1 VRLVFFI
8 GDMYQGGAERQLV
21 HICNGLSS
29 KGHEVTLLT
38 LRSGDAYCSLLS
50 SSVHREILAFNSSL
64 ALLPALLEFLRSY
77 RPDIMVNF
85 LFHAALLGR
94 MASRMTGVPCITS
107 HRNVSYGRPLRDI
120 LIRLTG
126 GLDRVAV
133 TNVAAAS
140 TALKPYFGRVQ
151 SRVIGNTYD
160 ATPSED
166 AAFLPSTPARDE
178 MPVFRWCFIGRLEK
192 QKNLPALLS
201 AFKKIKSSGEQAVL
215 LDIAGSGSEKE
226 ALATLIAELE
236 LEDDVTLHG
245 QLKSTAP
252 LLSVAD
258 ALILPSL
265 WEGMPNVLME
275 AMASG
280 LPCVATPVG
289 AVPEMLQE
297 GRGILAD
304 GRDPDA
310 IARAMQVAMSLT
322 VPERQEMGRHAKAY
336 IEKECSPEV
345 VIDRWEQ
352 LLLSVA
358 KE

>member
-1 VRLVFFI
+1 
-8 GDMYQGGAERQLV
+8 
-21 HICNGLSS
+21 
-29 KGHEVTLLT
+29 
-38 LRSGDAYCSLLS
+38 
-50 SSVHREILAFNSSL
+50 
-64 ALLPALLEFLRSY
+64 
-77 RPDIMVNF
+77 MVNF

-94 MASRMTGVPCITS
+94 IASRMASVPCVTS
-107 HRNVSYGRPLRDI
+107 HRNVSYGRPLRDG

-126 GLDRVAV
+126 GLDRVSA

-140 TALKPYFGRVQ
+140 TALKPYFGRIQ
-151 SRVIGNTYD
+151 TRVIGNIYD
-160 ATPSED
+160 ATPGEGAD
-166 AAFLPSTPARDE
+166 FPLSTPSRDE
-178 MPVFRWCFIGRLEK
+178 LPVFRWCFIGRLEK

-226 ALATLIAELE
+226 ALASLIAELE
-236 LEDDVTLHG
+236 LEDNVILHG
-245 QLKSTAP
+245 QLKSTAS
-252 LLSVAD
+252 LLSIAD
-258 ALILPSL
+258 ALILPSS

-275 AMASG
+275 AMAIG

-322 VPERQEMGRHAKAY
+322 LPERQEMGRCAKAY

-345 VIDRWEQ
+345 VINRWEQ